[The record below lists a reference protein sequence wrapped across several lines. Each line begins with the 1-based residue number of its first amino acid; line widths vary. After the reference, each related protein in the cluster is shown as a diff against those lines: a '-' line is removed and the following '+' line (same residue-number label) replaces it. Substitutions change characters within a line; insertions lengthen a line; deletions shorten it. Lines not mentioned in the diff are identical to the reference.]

1 MSSSSSSSSSSS
13 MEIINTI
20 LSSVT
25 TVDLMK
31 LFQKN
36 PNLID
41 TMDGVARRI
50 GQTASQVENDIG
62 KLIDLGILVKIPS
75 GKETVLVLDRK
86 RAKEIDLKIES
97 MLGWQQQ
104 RDGGA

>member
-1 MSSSSSSSSSSS
+1 LSTSI
-13 MEIINTI
+13 EIVNTI

-41 TMDGVARRI
+41 TVEGVAKRI
-50 GQTASQVENDIG
+50 GQTASQVESDIG
-62 KLIDLGILVKIPS
+62 KLVDLGILVKIPS
-75 GKETVLVLDRK
+75 GKSTVLVLDKK
-86 RAKEIDLKIES
+86 RAKEIDMKIES
-97 MLGWQQQ
+97 MLGLE
-104 RDGGA
+104 DGS

>member
-1 MSSSSSSSSSSS
+1 MSSSSSSSSSS

>member
-1 MSSSSSSSSSSS
+1 MSTSI
-13 MEIINTI
+13 EIVNTI

-41 TMDGVARRI
+41 TVEGVAKRI
-50 GQTASQVENDIG
+50 GQTASQVESDIG
-62 KLIDLGILVKIPS
+62 KLVDLGILVKIPS
-75 GKETVLVLDRK
+75 GKSTVLVLDKK
-86 RAKEIDLKIES
+86 RAKEIDMKIES
-97 MLGWQQQ
+97 MLGLE
-104 RDGGA
+104 DGS